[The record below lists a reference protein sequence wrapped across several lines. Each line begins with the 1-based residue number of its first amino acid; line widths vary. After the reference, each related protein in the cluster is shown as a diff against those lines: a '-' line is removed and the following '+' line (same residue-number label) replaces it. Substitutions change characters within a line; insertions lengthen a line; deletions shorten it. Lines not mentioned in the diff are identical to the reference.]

1 MHDKIVKVV
10 AKTVEIVCKFQ
21 IHRKKW
27 NETETTNKNPNEQK
41 STQSSNKTEFRRGEK
56 NVHYTSVK
64 LKKRGN
70 LEGERQIQIS

>member
-21 IHRKKW
+21 IHKRKW

-41 STQSSNKTEFRRGEK
+41 STQSSNKIEFRRGEEK
-56 NVHYTSVK
+56 CPLYLNK
-64 LKKRGN
+64 AQKK
-70 LEGERQIQIS
+70 EET